1 MKKIK
6 LLALALAFVSSLNA
20 GDIYEGV
27 VVDSLD
33 GGGYTYLQIADAKK
47 KYWIAVE
54 GLKIDKGTEV
64 RFTEE
69 LKAQNFES
77 KSLNRVF
84 DEITFA
90 SNLQYRTNVPETANL
105 AIITELV
112 KVSPYQQKET
122 ISVAEAFRERAKL
135 NGKTIKIRGKVVKVS
150 HGIMEKNWIH
160 IQDGT
165 GEGDEVGRIV
175 FTSKDDT
182 AKVGDILTAQGV
194 VSVDKNFGSGYVYKI
209 IVENAGFKK

>member
-6 LLALALAFVSSLNA
+6 VFALMFALVSSLSA
-20 GDIYEGV
+20 GDIFEGV
-27 VVDSLD
+27 VVDTLD
-33 GGGYTYLQIADAKK
+33 GGGYTYLQIEDAKK

-54 GLKIDKGTEV
+54 GAKIDKGMEV

-69 LKAQNFES
+69 LRAKNFES

-84 DEITFA
+84 DEIVFA
-90 SNLQYRTNVPETANL
+90 SNLQYRTSVPESANIAL
-105 AIITELV
+105 VTELV
-112 KVSPYQQKET
+112 KVSPYQQKDT
-122 ISVAEAFRERAKL
+122 ISVAKALSERIKL
-135 NGKTIKIRGKVVKVS
+135 NGITIHIRGKVVKVS
-150 HGIMEKNWIH
+150 RGIMERNWIH

-182 AKVGDILTAQGV
+182 LSVGDIVTAQGV
-194 VSVDKNFGSGYVYKI
+194 VSVDKNFGSGYVYKM
-209 IVENAGFKK
+209 IVENASFKK